1 MFADLWGNN
10 YSGSFKTTFLQ
21 FISFVKHI
29 TNETSFTYFY
39 AHVSPFPLLVP
50 LLQYYAPHWMALSPI
65 SNSTEIWGDLPAG
78 PVVNSLSS
86 QSRGPRFD
94 PWSGN

>member
-29 TNETSFTYFY
+29 TNEISFTYFY
-39 AHVSPFPLLVP
+39 AHVSLFPSTCS
-50 LLQYYAPHWMALSPI
+50 SP
-65 SNSTEIWGDLPAG
+65 SVLCT
-78 PVVNSLSS
+78 SLD
-86 QSRGPRFD
+86 GIITH
-94 PWSGN
+94 